1 MEHYPWYWWAAFNL
15 FVVIM
20 LALDLGVFHKKNE
33 PVKLSGAL
41 KWTGVWIAL
50 AMIFNGFVYY
60 QLGNAKALEFFTGYL
75 IEKSLSVDNIF
86 VMLMI
91 FSYFQVPK
99 QYQHKVLFWG
109 IFGALIF
116 RVIFI
121 VAGIE
126 LIHHFHFLIYAF
138 GGFLIFTGAKM
149 ILSGD
154 LKIEPEKNP
163 VVKLVH
169 RLFPTTTAYH
179 EDRFFVRL
187 DGKLWATPL
196 FVAVA
201 MIEATDLVFAV
212 DSIPAILAISDD
224 PFIVY
229 TSNVFAIL
237 GLRSLYFVLAEADNQ
252 FAYLKFGLAA
262 ILIFVGTKM
271 CIVDLYKIPIEISLI
286 AIVGMLLVSMA
297 ASMVLKPR
305 AGGEG
310 LDRE

>member
-1 MEHYPWYWWAAFNL
+1 METYPWYWWAAFNL

-33 PVKLSGAL
+33 AVKLSDAL
-41 KWTGVWIAL
+41 KWTGIWIAF
-50 AMIFNGFVYY
+50 AMVFNGFVYY

-116 RVIFI
+116 RIIFI

-154 LKIEPEKNP
+154 LKIEPDKNP

-169 RLFPTTTAYH
+169 RLFPTTTTYH

-187 DGKLWATPL
+187 DGRLWATPL

-237 GLRSLYFVLAEADNQ
+237 GLRTLYFVLAEADNQ

-286 AIVGMLLVSMA
+286 VIVGLLLVSMA

-305 AGGEG
+305 TTSSK
-310 LDRE
+310 

>member
-1 MEHYPWYWWAAFNL
+1 MEQYPWYWWLAFNL

-20 LALDLGVFHKKNE
+20 LALDLGVFHKKSE
-33 PVKLSGAL
+33 AVTLTDAL
-41 KWTGVWIAL
+41 RWTAIWIAL
-50 AMIFNGFVYY
+50 AMIFNGFIFYE
-60 QLGNAKALEFFTGYL
+60 LGNAKALEFFTGYL

-99 QYQHKVLFWG
+99 EYQHKVLFWG

-116 RVIFI
+116 RIIFI

-138 GGFLIFTGAKM
+138 GAFLIFTGGKM
-149 ILSGD
+149 ILAGD
-154 LKIEPEKNP
+154 LTISPEKNP

-169 RLFPTTTAYH
+169 RLFPTTTTYH
-179 EDRFFVRL
+179 GDRFFVKL
-187 DGKLWATPL
+187 DGKMWATPL

-224 PFIVY
+224 AFIVF

-252 FAYLKFGLAA
+252 FAYLKYGMAA
-262 ILIFVGTKM
+262 ILLFVGAKM
-271 CIVDLYKIPIEISLI
+271 CISDFYKVPIEISLI
-286 AIVGMLLVSMA
+286 TIVSTLLLSMA
-297 ASMVLKPR
+297 ASLVIKQR
-305 AGGEG
+305 QVK
-310 LDRE
+310 

>member
-15 FVVIM
+15 FVVVM

-33 PVKLSGAL
+33 AVKLSGAL

-50 AMIFNGFVYY
+50 AMLFNGFVYY

-99 QYQHKVLFWG
+99 EYQHKVLFWG

-116 RVIFI
+116 RIIFI

-163 VVKLVH
+163 IVKLVH

-187 DGKLWATPL
+187 DGRLWATPL

-286 AIVGMLLVSMA
+286 AIVGLLLVSMA

-305 AGGEG
+305 AGQS
-310 LDRE
+310 